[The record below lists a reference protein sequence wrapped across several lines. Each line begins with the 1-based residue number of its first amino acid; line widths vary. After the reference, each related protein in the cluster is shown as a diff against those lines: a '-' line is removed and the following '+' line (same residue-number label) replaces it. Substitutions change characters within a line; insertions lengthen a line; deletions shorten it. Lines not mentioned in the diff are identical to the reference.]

1 MYMYMYAVHTLHAP
15 TSEAM
20 NHHRRDN
27 LSLCM
32 CEALTNPKQHEH
44 VVTLRHT
51 HCIEV
56 TQHIGTRYLA
66 L

>member
-1 MYMYMYAVHTLHAP
+1 MYAVHTLHAP

-20 NHHRRDN
+20 YHHRRDN

-32 CEALTNPKQHEH
+32 SEALTNPKQHEH

-51 HCIEV
+51 HCVEV
-56 TQHIGTRYLA
+56 TQHIGTCYLA